1 MREVRGNDGGAT
13 MDSNEIEKRRG
24 ITIMSAV
31 TRVNWRDHAI
41 NVIDTPGHVDFTVE
55 VERSLRVLDGAVLVL
70 CSVGGVQSQSLTV
83 DRQMKRYGVPR
94 IAFINKM
101 DRMGANPERVIEQ
114 MKSRLNTNAVA
125 LQIPIGEGDGF
136 EGVVDL
142 VSMKAVYF
150 DGDHGA
156 LVRFDEVP
164 NRLSGAAQTAR
175 AELIEALGQIDDS
188 ILQRVL
194 DEENPCQAEL
204 HKAIRRATI
213 AQKLTPVLLG
223 SAFKNKGIQLVLDA
237 VNAYLPAPS
246 DREIF
251 ANDLDAETRET
262 TEKEGAI
269 E

>member
-31 TRVNWRDHAI
+31 TRVDWRDHAI

-94 IAFINKM
+94 VAFINKM
-101 DRMGANPERVIEQ
+101 DRMGANPTRVIEE
-114 MKSRLNTNAVA
+114 MRTRLYTNAVA
-125 LQIPIGEGDGF
+125 LQIPIGAGADF

-142 VSMKAVYF
+142 VTMKAIYF
-150 DGDHGA
+150 DGDQGELLRHEDIPRG
-156 LVRFDEVP
+156 
-164 NRLSGAAQTAR
+164 LSGLAETAHD
-175 AELIEALGQIDDS
+175 ELIEALAQFDDTV
-188 ILQRVL
+188 LQRL
-194 DEENPCQAEL
+194 MEGEDPEEAEL
-204 HKAIRRATI
+204 HHAIRQATI
-213 AQKLTPVLLG
+213 AQDLTPVLLG
-223 SAFKNKGIQLVLDA
+223 SAFKNKGVQLVLDA
-237 VNAYLPAPS
+237 INAYLPAPC

-251 ANDLDAETRET
+251 AIDLEAQDEEPK
-262 TEKEGAI
+262 EKEGTTK
-269 E
+269 